1 MPAVKSFLTDTITKV
16 RGSLEKLSEHE
27 LPTDRAVDSRYR
39 NEAEHNLRDAEKHF
53 VWSEVGKVLTMMMS
67 AVLMGGVTGTIVKMA
82 AGTGLAGMGAL
93 TAVGIGLAA
102 AAVGAAYI
110 SFKSYGRTD
119 INKAETYAEML
130 ARKNEAQLSP
140 SIAKTLGQEI
150 RVALKDVVS
159 DIRNDHRQAMI
170 AGAAN
175 TNIAMDAAVVDT
187 AQPNAPIP
195 TLIPAKK
202 AVSEPAVSEVLTPE
216 PTLIVSP
223 LKGKTPD
230 KHTPQTRTHPTSEV
244 AYDGKGVAS
253 EVTPELANV
262 RG

>member
-1 MPAVKSFLTDTITKV
+1 MPAVKSFLTDTVSKV

-27 LPTDRAVDSRYR
+27 LPADRATDSRYR
-39 NEAEHNLRDAEKHF
+39 SEAEHNLKAAEKHF

-82 AGTGLAGMGAL
+82 AGTGFAGMGVL
-93 TAVGIGLAA
+93 TVVGIGLAA

-110 SFKSYGRTD
+110 SFKSYGRTNID
-119 INKAETYAEML
+119 VAETNARMHGRVNAEEL
-130 ARKNEAQLSP
+130 APA
-140 SIAKTLGQEI
+140 IAKTVGQEV

-159 DIRNDHRQAMI
+159 DMRSDHRQAMI

-175 TNIAMDAAVVDT
+175 TNTTVDAAVVD
-187 AQPNAPIP
+187 ADAAHMPIP
-195 TLIPAKK
+195 TLTPAK
-202 AVSEPAVSEVLTPE
+202 EPTLPE

-223 LKGKTPD
+223 LDSKNTP
-230 KHTPQTRTHPTSEV
+230 KTRTHATPEV
-244 AYDGKGVAS
+244 TYEGKGVAPEAS
-253 EVTPELANV
+253 QELANL